1 MPSRLL
7 KRAHLLRWRPRSHA
21 QRTGS
26 TPRVRPSGAASH
38 LDPFEQPANQ
48 GGSLMKRI
56 AAALIGCVLMVWGA
70 AGLAQ
75 DKALKKVVFAVT
87 TKDISVG
94 HSAHSSLPQALGYWK
109 EEGLDVTV
117 TSVEGSVAGM
127 QQLAA
132 GNLQIVSLG
141 PEEIVIGREKG
152 VKIKGFYV
160 QARETIYRIVVAA
173 DSPLQKLADLKG
185 KTIGVPA
192 LASGSVPFAKAL
204 VASVGLDP
212 EKDVKILA
220 VGVGAPGRLALQQ
233 KTVDCLALWDTL
245 QASIENSG
253 MQLRRLD
260 SPLIQE
266 MLGQTLATRDDQVTE
281 SAAILV
287 AFARGVA
294 KATVFGLANP
304 EAAIRIHWKIYPET
318 KPQTGDEAKALK
330 DALNVFNAGFSLQRV
345 DNRADPRFGIGTPA
359 QWEKLKSIFKEYKFV
374 EGTVPAADLY
384 TPALID
390 QINKFDRAAIVAQ
403 AKAY

>member
-1 MPSRLL
+1 
-7 KRAHLLRWRPRSHA
+7 
-21 QRTGS
+21 
-26 TPRVRPSGAASH
+26 
-38 LDPFEQPANQ
+38 
-48 GGSLMKRI
+48 MKRI
-56 AAALIGCVLMVWGA
+56 VTGLGIMGVLLAIWGA

-75 DKALKKVVFAVT
+75 DKPLKKVVFAVT

-94 HSAHSSLPQALGYWK
+94 HSAHSSLPQALGYWR

-330 DALNVFNAGFSLQRV
+330 DALNVFNARFSLQRV
-345 DNRADPRFGIGTPA
+345 DNRADPRFGTGTPA

-403 AKAY
+403 AKAYKP

>member
-1 MPSRLL
+1 M
-7 KRAHLLRWRPRSHA
+7 KRSI
-21 QRTGS
+21 T
-26 TPRVRPSGAASH
+26 GAAIV
-38 LDPFEQPANQ
+38 
-48 GGSLMKRI
+48 G
-56 AAALIGCVLMVWGA
+56 VLMAIWGV

-75 DKALKKVVFAVT
+75 DKPLKKVVFAVT

-117 TSVEGSVAGM
+117 TSVEGSAAGM

-132 GNLQIVSLG
+132 GNLQIVSIG
-141 PEEIVIGREKG
+141 PEEIVLGREKG

-160 QARETIYRIVVAA
+160 QARETIYRLVVPA
-173 DSPLQKLADLKG
+173 DSPLQKVADLKG
-185 KTIGVPA
+185 KTIGVPS

-204 VASVGLDP
+204 VASVGIDP

-253 MQLRRLD
+253 MALRRLD
-260 SPLIQE
+260 LPMVHE

-281 SAAILV
+281 NAAMLV
-287 AFARGVA
+287 GFARGIA

-304 EAAIRIHWKIYPET
+304 EAAVRIHWKMYPET

-330 DALNVFNAGFSLQRV
+330 DALNVFNARFMLQRV
-345 DNRADPRFGIGTPA
+345 DNRPDTRFGIGTLA
-359 QWEKLKSIFKEYKFV
+359 QWEKLKSIFKDQKLI

-384 TPALID
+384 SAALVD

-403 AKAY
+403 AKAYKP

>member
-1 MPSRLL
+1 
-7 KRAHLLRWRPRSHA
+7 
-21 QRTGS
+21 
-26 TPRVRPSGAASH
+26 
-38 LDPFEQPANQ
+38 
-48 GGSLMKRI
+48 MKRI
-56 AAALIGCVLMVWGA
+56 ITGAAIMGVLLAIWGA

-75 DKALKKVVFAVT
+75 DKPLKKVVFAVT

-94 HSAHSSLPQALGYWK
+94 HSAHSSVPQALGYWK

-117 TSVEGSVAGM
+117 TSVEGSAAGM

-160 QARETIYRIVVAA
+160 QARETIYRLVVPA
-173 DSPLQKLADLKG
+173 DSPLQKVADLKG
-185 KTIGVPA
+185 KTIGVPS

-204 VASVGLDP
+204 VASAGIDP
-212 EKDVKILA
+212 EKDLKILA

-253 MQLRRLD
+253 MALRRLD
-260 SPLIQE
+260 LPMVHE

-281 SAAILV
+281 NAAMLIG
-287 AFARGVA
+287 FARGVA

-304 EAAIRIHWKIYPET
+304 EAAVRIHWKMYPET

-330 DALNVFNAGFSLQRV
+330 DALNVFNARFMLQRV
-345 DNRADPRFGIGTPA
+345 DNRPDTRFGIGTLA
-359 QWEKLKSIFKEYKFV
+359 QWEKLKSIFKDQKFI

-384 TPALID
+384 SAALVD
-390 QINKFDRAAIVAQ
+390 EINKFDRAAIVAQ
-403 AKAY
+403 AKAYKP

>member
-1 MPSRLL
+1 
-7 KRAHLLRWRPRSHA
+7 
-21 QRTGS
+21 
-26 TPRVRPSGAASH
+26 
-38 LDPFEQPANQ
+38 
-48 GGSLMKRI
+48 MKRMVTGLAI
-56 AAALIGCVLMVWGA
+56 MGVLLAIWGA

-75 DKALKKVVFAVT
+75 DKPLKKVVFAVT

-233 KTVDCLALWDTL
+233 KTVNCLALWDTL

-281 SAAILV
+281 NAAILIG
-287 AFARGVA
+287 FARGVA

-330 DALNVFNAGFSLQRV
+330 DALNVFNARFSLQRV
-345 DNRADPRFGIGTPA
+345 DNRADPRFGIGTLA
-359 QWEKLKSIFKEYKFV
+359 QWDKLKSIFKDQKII
-374 EGTVPAADLY
+374 EGSVPAADFY
-384 TPALID
+384 TSALLE
-390 QINKFDRAAIVAQ
+390 QINRFDRAAIVKQ
-403 AKAY
+403 AKEYKP

>member
-1 MPSRLL
+1 MGVLL
-7 KRAHLLRWRPRSHA
+7 A
-21 QRTGS
+21 
-26 TPRVRPSGAASH
+26 
-38 LDPFEQPANQ
+38 
-48 GGSLMKRI
+48 I
-56 AAALIGCVLMVWGA
+56 WGA

-75 DKALKKVVFAVT
+75 DKPLKKVVFAVT

-94 HSAHSSLPQALGYWK
+94 HSAHSSVPQALGYWK
-109 EEGLDVTV
+109 EEGLDVEV
-117 TSVEGSVAGM
+117 TSVEGSAAGM

-160 QARETIYRIVVAA
+160 QARETIYRLVVPA
-173 DSPLQKLADLKG
+173 DSPLQKVADLKG
-185 KTIGVPA
+185 KTLGVPS

-204 VASVGLDP
+204 VASVGIDP
-212 EKDVKILA
+212 EKDLKILA

-253 MQLRRLD
+253 MALRRLD
-260 SPLIQE
+260 LPMVHE

-281 SAAILV
+281 NAAMLV
-287 AFARGVA
+287 GFARGIA

-304 EAAIRIHWKIYPET
+304 EAAVRIHWKMYPQT

-330 DALNVFNAGFSLQRV
+330 DALNVFNARFMLQRV
-345 DNRADPRFGIGTPA
+345 DNRPDTRFGIGTLA
-359 QWEKLKSIFKEYKFV
+359 QWEKLKSIFKDQKFI

-384 TPALID
+384 SAALVD

-403 AKAY
+403 AKAYKP

>member
-1 MPSRLL
+1 
-7 KRAHLLRWRPRSHA
+7 
-21 QRTGS
+21 
-26 TPRVRPSGAASH
+26 
-38 LDPFEQPANQ
+38 
-48 GGSLMKRI
+48 MKRI
-56 AAALIGCVLMVWGA
+56 VTGLAITGVLLAVWGA

-75 DKALKKVVFAVT
+75 DKPLKKVVFAVT

-94 HSAHSSLPQALGYWK
+94 HSAHSSMPQALGYWK

-117 TSVEGSVAGM
+117 TSVEGSAAGM

-281 SAAILV
+281 NAAILV
-287 AFARGVA
+287 GFARGVA

-304 EAAIRIHWKIYPET
+304 EAAIRIHWKMYPQT

-330 DALNVFNAGFSLQRV
+330 DALNVFNARFSLQRV
-345 DNRADPRFGIGTPA
+345 DNRPDPRFGIGTLP
-359 QWEKLKSIFKEYKFV
+359 QWEKLENIFKQYKFV
-374 EGTVPAADLY
+374 EGTVPAAELY
-384 TPALID
+384 TAALID
-390 QINKFDRAAIVAQ
+390 QINKFDRAAIVEQ
-403 AKAY
+403 AKAYKP

>member
-1 MPSRLL
+1 MGVLL
-7 KRAHLLRWRPRSHA
+7 A
-21 QRTGS
+21 
-26 TPRVRPSGAASH
+26 
-38 LDPFEQPANQ
+38 
-48 GGSLMKRI
+48 I
-56 AAALIGCVLMVWGA
+56 WGA

-75 DKALKKVVFAVT
+75 DKPLKKVVFAVT

-109 EEGLDVTV
+109 EEGLDVMV
-117 TSVEGSVAGM
+117 TSVEGSAAGM

-160 QARETIYRIVVAA
+160 QARETIYRLVVPA
-173 DSPLQKLADLKG
+173 DSPLQKVADLKG
-185 KTIGVPA
+185 KTIGVPS

-204 VASVGLDP
+204 VASVGIDP

-260 SPLIQE
+260 LPMVHE

-281 SAAILV
+281 NTAMLV
-287 AFARGVA
+287 GFARGVA
-294 KATVFGLANP
+294 KATVFALANP
-304 EAAIRIHWKIYPET
+304 EAAVRIHWKMYPET

-330 DALNVFNAGFSLQRV
+330 DALNVFNARFMLQRV
-345 DNRADPRFGIGTPA
+345 DNRPDPRFGIGTLA
-359 QWEKLKSIFKEYKFV
+359 QWEKLKSIFKDQKLI

-384 TPALID
+384 SAALVD

-403 AKAY
+403 AKAYKP

>member
-1 MPSRLL
+1 
-7 KRAHLLRWRPRSHA
+7 
-21 QRTGS
+21 
-26 TPRVRPSGAASH
+26 
-38 LDPFEQPANQ
+38 
-48 GGSLMKRI
+48 MKRI
-56 AAALIGCVLMVWGA
+56 VTGLAIVGVLLAVWGA

-75 DKALKKVVFAVT
+75 DKPLKKVVFAVT

-94 HSAHSSLPQALGYWK
+94 HSAHSSVPQALGYWK

-117 TSVEGSVAGM
+117 TSVEGSAAGM

-281 SAAILV
+281 NAAILV
-287 AFARGVA
+287 GFARGVA

-304 EAAIRIHWKIYPET
+304 EAAIRIHWKMYPQT
-318 KPQTGDEAKALK
+318 KPQTGDDAKALK
-330 DALNVFNAGFSLQRV
+330 DALNVFNARFSLQRV
-345 DNRADPRFGIGTPA
+345 DNRTDPRFGIGTPA
-359 QWEKLKSIFKEYKFV
+359 QWEKLESIFKQYKFV
-374 EGTVPAADLY
+374 EGTVPAAELY
-384 TPALID
+384 TAALID
-390 QINKFDRAAIVAQ
+390 QINKFDRAAIVEQ
-403 AKAY
+403 AKAYKP

>member
-1 MPSRLL
+1 
-7 KRAHLLRWRPRSHA
+7 
-21 QRTGS
+21 
-26 TPRVRPSGAASH
+26 
-38 LDPFEQPANQ
+38 
-48 GGSLMKRI
+48 MKRI
-56 AAALIGCVLMVWGA
+56 ITGAAIMGALLAIWGA

-75 DKALKKVVFAVT
+75 DKPLKKVVFAVT

-94 HSAHSSLPQALGYWK
+94 HSAHSSLPQVLGYWK

-117 TSVEGSVAGM
+117 TSVEGSAAGM

-132 GNLQIVSLG
+132 GNLQVVSLG

-160 QARETIYRIVVAA
+160 QARETIYRLVVPA
-173 DSPLQKLADLKG
+173 DSPLLKVADLKG
-185 KTIGVPA
+185 KTIGVPS

-204 VASVGLDP
+204 VASAGIDP
-212 EKDVKILA
+212 EKDLKILA

-253 MQLRRLD
+253 MALRRLD
-260 SPLIQE
+260 LPMVHE

-281 SAAILV
+281 NAAMLV
-287 AFARGVA
+287 GFARGIA

-304 EAAIRIHWKIYPET
+304 EAAVRIHWKMYPET

-330 DALNVFNAGFSLQRV
+330 DALNVFNARFMLQRV
-345 DNRADPRFGIGTPA
+345 DNRPDTRFGIGTLA
-359 QWEKLKSIFKEYKFV
+359 QWEKLKSIFTAQKFV
-374 EGTVPAADLY
+374 QGTVPAADLY
-384 TPALID
+384 SAALVD

-403 AKAY
+403 AKAYKP

>member
-1 MPSRLL
+1 MGVLL
-7 KRAHLLRWRPRSHA
+7 A
-21 QRTGS
+21 
-26 TPRVRPSGAASH
+26 
-38 LDPFEQPANQ
+38 
-48 GGSLMKRI
+48 I
-56 AAALIGCVLMVWGA
+56 WGA

-75 DKALKKVVFAVT
+75 DKPLKKVVFAVT

-94 HSAHSSLPQALGYWK
+94 HSAHSSLPQVLGYWK
-109 EEGLDVTV
+109 EEGLDVTG
-117 TSVEGSVAGM
+117 TSVEGSAAGM

-132 GNLQIVSLG
+132 GNLQVVSLG

-160 QARETIYRIVVAA
+160 QARETIYRLVVPA
-173 DSPLQKLADLKG
+173 DSPLQKVADLKG
-185 KTIGVPA
+185 KTIGVPS

-204 VASVGLDP
+204 VASAGIDP

-233 KTVDCLALWDTL
+233 KQVDCLALWDTL

-260 SPLIQE
+260 LPMVQE
-266 MLGQTLATRDDQVTE
+266 MLGQTLAARDDQVTE
-281 SAAILV
+281 NAAILV
-287 AFARGVA
+287 GFARGVA

-304 EAAIRIHWKIYPET
+304 EAAVRIHWKMYPET

-330 DALNVFNAGFSLQRV
+330 DALNVFNARFMLQRV
-345 DNRADPRFGIGTPA
+345 DNRPDTRFGIGTLA
-359 QWEKLKSIFKEYKFV
+359 QWEKLKSIFKDQKFI

-384 TPALID
+384 SAALVD

-403 AKAY
+403 AKAYKP